1 MGCKICSRD
10 LYLHRF
16 LIKLNLVVPLN
27 SNHSFSWS
35 YKDNF
40 CRSLRKKSHSEL
52 QQDTKNPSEVRR
64 VCQAWVRY
72 LWSAAPVVMDWIP
85 FQFTHFGIK
94 SLHIVIHLSM
104 DGEAAS
110 RTGSGRAVS
119 STAPGNTESGFFC
132 YFLWCHQ
139 GTCSKCL
146 TFYFSFNLKSEK

>member
-1 MGCKICSRD
+1 MMGCKICSRD

-72 LWSAAPVVMDWIP
+72 LRSAAPVVMDWIP

-94 SLHIVIHLSM
+94 SLHIVYSSIN
-104 DGEAAS
+104 GW
-110 RTGSGRAVS
+110 GSGEQDRFRKGGLVHGPGKYRIRIFLLFFMMS
-119 STAPGNTESGFFC
+119 SRDMSKVLDILFF
-132 YFLWCHQ
+132 F
-139 GTCSKCL
+139 
-146 TFYFSFNLKSEK
+146 